1 MRGRERANGGL
12 VAAASH
18 LSPFLAAGLAAAS
31 PLASLDM
38 APCYIAVQPSAE
50 QHSCALLG
58 HVDVTSKADC
68 EAAFK
73 YTQTAAGF
81 SHTASVGQSSLSVR
95 LRGCYD
101 QAQLSPIGLLQRD
114 LESSRDGLRR
124 RVQHIHTITSA
135 AGRPAAR
142 RRLQRHR

>member
-1 MRGRERANGGL
+1 
-12 VAAASH
+12 
-18 LSPFLAAGLAAAS
+18 
-31 PLASLDM
+31 M

-95 LRGCYD
+95 LRGCYGSKLNFNAD
-101 QAQLSPIGLLQRD
+101 LGYYSGTWNPHATTCSP
-114 LESSRDGLRR
+114 SREY
-124 RVQHIHTITSA
+124 
-135 AGRPAAR
+135 
-142 RRLQRHR
+142 